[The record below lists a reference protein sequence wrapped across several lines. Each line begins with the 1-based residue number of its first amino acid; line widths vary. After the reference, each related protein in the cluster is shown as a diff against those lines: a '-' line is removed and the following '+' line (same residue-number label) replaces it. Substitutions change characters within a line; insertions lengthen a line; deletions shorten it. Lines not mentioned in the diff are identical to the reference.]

1 MSVWVSVWV
10 SAMCYT
16 GTRNEKRGI
25 KMQKLNQFWMQ
36 YGTPR
41 NLRVLY
47 VLLTLIAL
55 AVAGGAPSNG
65 SGTG

>member
-1 MSVWVSVWV
+1 
-10 SAMCYT
+10 MCYT
-16 GTRNEKRGI
+16 GARNRKKGEP

-55 AVAGGAPSNG
+55 AVAGGAPSIG
-65 SGTG
+65 SGVH

>member
-1 MSVWVSVWV
+1 VQE
-10 SAMCYT
+10 T
-16 GTRNEKRGI
+16 KKGET

-55 AVAGGAPSNG
+55 AVAGGAPSDG
-65 SGTG
+65 SGA